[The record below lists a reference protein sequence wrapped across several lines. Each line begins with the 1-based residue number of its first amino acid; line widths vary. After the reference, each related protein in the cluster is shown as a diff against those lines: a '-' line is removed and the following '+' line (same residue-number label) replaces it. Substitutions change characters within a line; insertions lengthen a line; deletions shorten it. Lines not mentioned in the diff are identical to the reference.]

1 MKPWLQFR
9 NKNCMARSN
18 LLTPFLLYTCSALTP
33 SWTIMRI
40 FQGSTQTV
48 LRPDVIVEYSE
59 KSIQLWSSRL
69 EFKQPNNW
77 PRIHTVTNPKFIIR
91 FLVCLQQ
98 PWIHKIIFTLV
109 TKCTLSVTLECDDYI
124 QIKTCKTIQV
134 LLLHAMITL
143 LCSSSLCNTSSSL
156 VVDMKRQ

>member
-48 LRPDVIVEYSE
+48 LRPDVFVEYSE

-69 EFKQPNNW
+69 EFKQPNNG

-109 TKCTLSVTLECDDYI
+109 TKCTLSVTLACDDYI
-124 QIKTCKTIQV
+124 QIKARKTIQV
-134 LLLHAMITL
+134 LLMHVIIKLK
-143 LCSSSLCNTSSSL
+143 SKL
-156 VVDMKRQ
+156 VKQKQIYNQIY